1 MFENYEEARERAC
14 RFLETCIKAAKEMNE
29 NNLAKQLETG
39 ILDLRSLHFNIAVVG
54 DIKRG
59 KSTLINTLLGQKT
72 DALSPIDSEVCTG
85 AITHYMDLSCLKEEN
100 PQPHARVYIGG
111 EPEPRKISLYDIAD
125 YVTESSNPNNRRNVV
140 RIEVYGHFPLLHSC
154 CLVDT
159 PGANAVIER
168 HGELVH
174 GFLPKAD
181 AIIMTVMSSQPMT
194 SSEAAMVRELSQD
207 AQRRVFYVLTQIDT
221 ESPAD
226 LDDICN
232 YVSDQ
237 ISKNGLGK
245 PSRIHRIACKPVFDA
260 LKRGADKA
268 EVDVLREKWGVASL
282 EKELEQF
289 ILASSENGK
298 LLTKRVSELVTNVRK
313 VFSLRRQSNEDFLHL
328 HDIDTE
334 DLEREREHVLGEFKK
349 SKANIENNIKRF
361 TRRWD
366 SVTERT
372 AEQLPILQS
381 ELEQT
386 IETAIDQAGMLG
398 ALKNSFTLGS
408 VIQKQSRPAI
418 NRFLSSL
425 SNKYTDLIEEL
436 DSAAQEE
443 IRMFTK
449 VVSSSSYTSGGA
461 GLAVASLATYSC
473 ANAFAAGS
481 AVMTAATAWATAS
494 TTAAAAVAQQG
505 AITAFASWLVGAKTI
520 GTAAGAATTA
530 AGAAQATLVASIGA
544 AVVPIVIAIIALKL
558 TGPLAKY
565 FTKFAIPGKVDT
577 IVNKIKDDIH
587 TSSEKYKQ
595 HIVSSLREQLDTLL
609 EDMKAKIKELDAR
622 RRDPESKEKAIN
634 ENKKIAD
641 LLELGNETENS
652 AYSLR

>member
-1 MFENYEEARERAC
+1 MFENYEETRERAC

-111 EPEPRKISLYDIAD
+111 EAEPRRISLYDIAD

-140 RIEVYGHFPLLHSC
+140 RMEVYGHFPLLHSC

-221 ESPAD
+221 ECPED
-226 LDDICN
+226 LDMICD
-232 YVSDQ
+232 YVSEQ
-237 ISKNGLGK
+237 ISKNGLSK
-245 PSRIHRIACKPVFDA
+245 PSRIHCIACKPVFDA
-260 LKRGADKA
+260 LRKGADKT
-268 EVDVLREKWGVASL
+268 EIDVLREKWGVASL

-298 LLTKRVSELVTNVRK
+298 LLTKRVADLVSNVRK
-313 VFSLRRQSNEDFLHL
+313 VFSRRSQSNEDFLHR
-328 HDIDTE
+328 HDINTE

-366 SVTERT
+366 SVTERA
-372 AEQLPILQS
+372 AEQLSILQS

-386 IETAIDQAGMLG
+386 IESAIDQAGMLG

-449 VVSSSSYTSGGA
+449 VISSASYTSGGA

-473 ANAFAAGS
+473 ANAFTAGS

-494 TTAAAAVAQQG
+494 TTAGAAVAQQG
-505 AITAFASWLVGAKTI
+505 ALAAFWTWLVGSG
-520 GTAAGAATTA
+520 GTATGAATSA

-565 FTKFAIPGKVDT
+565 FTKFSIPGKVDT

-595 HIVSSLREQLDTLL
+595 HIVSSLREQIDTLQ
-609 EDMKAKIKELDAR
+609 EDMEAKIKELDAR

-634 ENKKIAD
+634 ENKQIAA

>member
-1 MFENYEEARERAC
+1 MFENYEETRERAC

-39 ILDLRSLHFNIAVVG
+39 ILELRSLHFNIAVVG

-221 ESPAD
+221 ECPED
-226 LDDICN
+226 LDMICD
-232 YVSDQ
+232 YVSEQ

-245 PSRIHRIACKPVFDA
+245 PSCIHRIACKPVFDA
-260 LKRGADKA
+260 LKRGASKA
-268 EVDVLREKWGVASL
+268 EIDVLREKWGVASL

-298 LLTKRVSELVTNVRK
+298 LLTKRVSDLVNNVRK
-313 VFSLRRQSNEDFLHL
+313 VFSQRKQLNENFLDR
-328 HDIDTE
+328 HDIDTK

-361 TRRWD
+361 SRRWD
-366 SVTERT
+366 SITERA
-372 AEQLPILQS
+372 AEQLSILQS

-461 GLAVASLATYSC
+461 GLAVASLATCSC
-473 ANAFAAGS
+473 ANAFTAGS

-494 TTAAAAVAQQG
+494 TTAGAAVAQQG
-505 AITAFASWLVGAKTI
+505 ALAAFWAWLVGSG
-520 GTAAGAATTA
+520 GTATGAATSA

-544 AVVPIVIAIIALKL
+544 AVVPIVIAIISLKL

-577 IVNKIKDDIH
+577 IVNKIKDDIN

-595 HIVSSLREQLDTLL
+595 HIVSSLREQLDTLQ

-634 ENKKIAD
+634 ENKKIAA

>member
-1 MFENYEEARERAC
+1 MFENYEETRERAC

-39 ILDLRSLHFNIAVVG
+39 ILELRSLHFNIAVVG

-111 EPEPRKISLYDIAD
+111 EAEPRKISLYDIAD
-125 YVTESSNPNNRRNVV
+125 YVKESSNPNNRRNVV
-140 RIEVYGHFPLLHSC
+140 RMEVYGHFPLLHSC

-194 SSEAAMVRELSQD
+194 SSEAAMVRALSED
-207 AQRRVFYVLTQIDT
+207 TQRRVFYVLTQIDT
-221 ESPAD
+221 ESPED
-226 LDDICN
+226 LDMICD
-232 YVSDQ
+232 YVSEQ
-237 ISKNGLGK
+237 ISKNGLSK
-245 PSRIHRIACKPVFDA
+245 PTCIHRIACKPVFDA
-260 LKRGADKA
+260 LKREASKA

-298 LLTKRVSELVTNVRK
+298 LLTKRVSDLVNNVRK
-313 VFSLRRQSNEDFLHL
+313 VFSLRRQSNDDFLHL

-334 DLEREREHVLGEFKK
+334 DLDREREHVLGEFKK

-366 SVTERT
+366 SITERA
-372 AEQLPILQS
+372 AEQLSILQS

-386 IETAIDQAGMLG
+386 IEMAIDQAGMLG
-398 ALKNSFTLGS
+398 ALKNSFALGS

-425 SNKYTDLIEEL
+425 SDKYTDLIEEL

-449 VVSSSSYTSGGA
+449 VVSSASYTSGGA

-473 ANAFAAGS
+473 ANAFTAGS

-494 TTAAAAVAQQG
+494 TTAGAAVAQQG
-505 AITAFASWLVGAKTI
+505 ALAAFWAWLVGSG
-520 GTAAGAATTA
+520 GTATGAATSA

-577 IVNKIKDDIH
+577 IVNKIKDDIN

-595 HIVSSLREQLDTLL
+595 HIVSSLREQLDTLQ
-609 EDMKAKIKELDAR
+609 EDMEAKIKELDAR

>member
-1 MFENYEEARERAC
+1 MFENYEETRERAC

-29 NNLAKQLETG
+29 NNLAKQLATG

-111 EPEPRKISLYDIAD
+111 EAEPRKISLYDIAD
-125 YVTESSNPNNRRNVV
+125 YVKESSNPNNRRNVV
-140 RIEVYGHFPLLHSC
+140 RMEVYGHFPLLHSC

-194 SSEAAMVRELSQD
+194 SSEAAMVRALSED
-207 AQRRVFYVLTQIDT
+207 TQRRVFYVLTQIDT
-221 ESPAD
+221 ESPED
-226 LDDICN
+226 LDMICD
-232 YVSDQ
+232 YVSEQ
-237 ISKNGLGK
+237 ISKNGLSK

-260 LKRGADKA
+260 LKREASKA

-298 LLTKRVSELVTNVRK
+298 LLTKRVSDLVNNVRK
-313 VFSLRRQSNEDFLHL
+313 VFSLRRQSNDDFLHL

-361 TRRWD
+361 SRRWD
-366 SVTERT
+366 SITERA
-372 AEQLPILQS
+372 AEQLSILQS

-386 IETAIDQAGMLG
+386 IEMAIDQAGMLG
-398 ALKNSFTLGS
+398 ALKNSFALGS

-473 ANAFAAGS
+473 ANAFTAGS

-494 TTAAAAVAQQG
+494 TTAGAAVAQQG
-505 AITAFASWLVGAKTI
+505 ALAAFWTWLVGSG
-520 GTAAGAATTA
+520 GTATGAATSA

-577 IVNKIKDDIH
+577 IVNKIKDDIN

-595 HIVSSLREQLDTLL
+595 HIVSSLREQLDTLQ

>member
-1 MFENYEEARERAC
+1 MFENYEETRERAC

-221 ESPAD
+221 ECPED
-226 LDDICN
+226 LDMICD
-232 YVSDQ
+232 YVSEQ
-237 ISKNGLGK
+237 ISKNGLSK
-245 PSRIHRIACKPVFDA
+245 PSCIHRIACKPVFDA
-260 LKRGADKA
+260 LKRGAGKA

-425 SNKYTDLIEEL
+425 SNKYKDLIEEL

-505 AITAFASWLVGAKTI
+505 ALASAWTWLVGAETA
-520 GTAAGAATTA
+520 GTAAGAATSA
-530 AGAAQATLVASIGA
+530 AGAAQASLVASIGA

-587 TSSEKYKQ
+587 TSSEKYMQ
-595 HIVSSLREQLDTLL
+595 HIVSSLREQLDTLQ